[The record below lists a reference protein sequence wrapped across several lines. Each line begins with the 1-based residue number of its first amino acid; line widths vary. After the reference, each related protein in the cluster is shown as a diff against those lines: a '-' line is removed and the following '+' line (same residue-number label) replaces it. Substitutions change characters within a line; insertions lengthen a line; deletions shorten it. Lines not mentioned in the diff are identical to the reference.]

1 MHEAGVEVV
10 LTVYKVRA
18 RLEASEFRR
27 GGAWQ
32 RLLGSSPTLIFSLFT
47 EPGFIPSGSWLN
59 KKDISPSFSEI

>member
-27 GGAWQ
+27 GGGRG

>member
-27 GGAWQ
+27 GG
-32 RLLGSSPTLIFSLFT
+32 RGR
-47 EPGFIPSGSWLN
+47 
-59 KKDISPSFSEI
+59 DC

>member
-27 GGAWQ
+27 GGVAEIARFLTNAHFLLIYRTWFYSQWQ
-32 RLLGSSPTLIFSLFT
+32 LAQ
-47 EPGFIPSGSWLN
+47 
-59 KKDISPSFSEI
+59 